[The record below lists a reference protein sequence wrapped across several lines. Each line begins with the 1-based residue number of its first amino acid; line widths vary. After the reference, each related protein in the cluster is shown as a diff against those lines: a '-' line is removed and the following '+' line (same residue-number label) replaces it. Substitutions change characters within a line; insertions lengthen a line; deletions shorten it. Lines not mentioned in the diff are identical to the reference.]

1 LVNKRN
7 RSAALVIPGAVEGT
21 EEFVDET
28 TAFQPPVTMRLKSD
42 TITLGGFCVAAVTL
56 PESGRP

>member
-1 LVNKRN
+1 
-7 RSAALVIPGAVEGT
+7 VEGT